1 MKFNLRCIMT
11 RAWELRRSKGY
22 TLCTSLRLAWAEAKG
37 EKRYT
42 FRLEDAR
49 AAISAYLVKLI
60 RAGFANIHDEHKHD
74 ALRAALLLP
83 CDALGI
89 AVMDGKTC
97 GLCKYA
103 MRNAA

>member
-1 MKFNLRCIMT
+1 MFNLSKIMR
-11 RAWELRRSKGY
+11 RAWELRKAKGY
-22 TLCTSLRLAWAEAKG
+22 TLCTALRLAWAEAKG
-37 EKRYT
+37 SKLYA

-60 RAGFANIHDEHKHD
+60 RAGFADIHEQHKHD

-83 CDALGI
+83 CDAQGVAI
-89 AVMDGKTC
+89 MDGKTC

-103 MRNAA
+103 ARNA

>member
-1 MKFNLRCIMT
+1 MFNLSKIMR
-11 RAWELRRSKGY
+11 RAWEMRKTKGY
-22 TLCTSLRLAWAEAKG
+22 TIATALRLAWAEAKG
-37 EKRYT
+37 AKLYA

-49 AAISAYLVKLI
+49 ASISAYLSKLI
-60 RAGFANIHDEHKHD
+60 RAGFADIHDQHKHD

-83 CDALGI
+83 CDAIGI

-103 MRNAA
+103 VRNA

>member
-1 MKFNLRCIMT
+1 MKYNLTAIMR
-11 RAWELRRSKGY
+11 RAWDLRKAKGY

-37 EKRYT
+37 CKLYA

-49 AAISAYLVKLI
+49 AAISSYLVKLI
-60 RAGFANIHDEHKHD
+60 RAGFADIHDQHKHD
-74 ALRAALLLP
+74 ALRSALLLP

-103 MRNAA
+103 ARNA

>member
-1 MKFNLRCIMT
+1 MKYNLTAIMV
-11 RAWELRRSKGY
+11 RAWKLRKAKGY
-22 TLCTSLRLAWAEAKG
+22 TLCTALKIAWAEAKG
-37 EKRYT
+37 GKRYA

-49 AAISAYLVKLI
+49 ASISAYLVKLL
-60 RAGFANIHDEHKHD
+60 RAGFADIHEQHKHD
-74 ALRAALLLP
+74 VLCAALLLP

-103 MRNAA
+103 ARNAV